1 MQVDRAFVVLPYAP
15 CAKGPAALLGGLF
28 ERPPF
33 SLYLKVFVAK
43 LNFFGII
50 QQTPIRSKILP
61 ITKLYPPM
69 SEQPLDIQ
77 PLIKAA
83 EAAYQHAVAPSSG
96 FRVGAALQTDH
107 GAILTGCNIESPVYL
122 GICAERVALFKAL
135 SEGFRKFLAL
145 AIVCEEGVHCP
156 PCGTC
161 RQLLWEFA
169 PGLQIILVDK
179 CGTIQ
184 LHVIEDL
191 LPKVFERGD
200 RKPFKNNDL
209 M

>member
-1 MQVDRAFVVLPYAP
+1 
-15 CAKGPAALLGGLF
+15 
-28 ERPPF
+28 
-33 SLYLKVFVAK
+33 
-43 LNFFGII
+43 
-50 QQTPIRSKILP
+50 
-61 ITKLYPPM
+61 M

-145 AIVCEEGVHCP
+145 AIVCEEGVPCP

-169 PGLQIILVDK
+169 PGLKIILMDK
-179 CGTIQ
+179 CGTTQ
-184 LHVIEDL
+184 LHTIEGL
-191 LPKVFERGD
+191 LPEVFERGD